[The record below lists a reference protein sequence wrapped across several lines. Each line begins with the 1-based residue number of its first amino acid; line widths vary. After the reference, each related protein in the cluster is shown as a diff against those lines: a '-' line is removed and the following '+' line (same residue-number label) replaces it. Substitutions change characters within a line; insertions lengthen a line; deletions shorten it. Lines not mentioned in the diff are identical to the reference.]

1 MYRRQEGMQNGNYIP
16 RQLYTMHE
24 NKHSR
29 NFLLLPFFLHRSI
42 EGNLG
47 VCSEVTLLTC
57 KMDYEDRNRVD
68 FNVEFNLAVNITTDY
83 GKPLFSSRWL
93 INNPFGCRKPLFVL
107 MYLL

>member
-1 MYRRQEGMQNGNYIP
+1 MQNGNYIP
-16 RQLYTMHE
+16 RHLYSMHE
-24 NKHSR
+24 NKHSQ
-29 NFLLLPFFLHRSI
+29 NFPLLPFFVHRSI

-57 KMDYEDRNRVD
+57 KMDYKDQNRVD

-83 GKPLFSSRWL
+83 GKTLFSSKWS
-93 INNPFGCRKPLFVL
+93 INNPFDCRKPLKPLFVL